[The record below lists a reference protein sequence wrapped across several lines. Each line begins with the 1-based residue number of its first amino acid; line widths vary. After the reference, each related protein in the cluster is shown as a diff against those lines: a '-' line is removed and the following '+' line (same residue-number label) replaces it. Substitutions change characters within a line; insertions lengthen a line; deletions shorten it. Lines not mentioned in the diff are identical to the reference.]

1 MISFFKRC
9 ISNRSSGEC
18 GTFPFINGKNMTLYE
33 NIFIGRQ
40 DLSQQQIEALGVG
53 LGLYI
58 SQNGGTVVRSEY
70 CGLRKLAYPI
80 KKNHKGHYYII
91 QMKATGA
98 IVAELNRNM
107 KINEDIIRH
116 LIVKVDVFEDKEN
129 LISQAKTYG
138 DDLGTKDVGYRA
150 ANSKIDMIKEK
161 NSEEKAE
168 TEE

>member
-1 MISFFKRC
+1 
-9 ISNRSSGEC
+9 
-18 GTFPFINGKNMTLYE
+18 
-33 NIFIGRQ
+33 
-40 DLSQQQIEALGVG
+40 
-53 LGLYI
+53 
-58 SQNGGTVVRSEY
+58 
-70 CGLRKLAYPI
+70 
-80 KKNHKGHYYII
+80 
-91 QMKATGA
+91 MKATGA

>member
-1 MISFFKRC
+1 MLVESAVL
-9 ISNRSSGEC
+9 SL
-18 GTFPFINGKNMTLYE
+18 FIIGKNMTLYE

-40 DLSQQQIEALGVG
+40 DLSQQQIEALGVS
-53 LGLYI
+53 LGLFV
-58 SQNGGTVVRSEY
+58 SQNGGEVVRGEY

-98 IVAELNRNM
+98 IVAELSRNM

-116 LIVKVDVFEDKEN
+116 LIVKVDAFEDKEN

-138 DDLGTKDVGYRA
+138 DDAATKDIGYRA
-150 ANSKIDMIKEK
+150 VNSKIDMIKEENK
-161 NSEEKAE
+161 EEAVEAKEAGE
-168 TEE
+168 

>member
-1 MISFFKRC
+1 MA
-9 ISNRSSGEC
+9 
-18 GTFPFINGKNMTLYE
+18 LYE

-58 SQNGGTVVRSEY
+58 SQNGGSVVRSEY

-91 QMKATGA
+91 QMNATGA
-98 IVAELNRNM
+98 VVAELNRNM

-116 LIVKVDVFEDKEN
+116 LIVRVDEFEDKEN

-138 DDLGTKDVGYRA
+138 DDMGTKDVGYRA
-150 ANSKIDMIKEK
+150 ANSKTDAVKEES
-161 NSEEKAE
+161 SEEKAE
-168 TEE
+168 VKE